1 MNLTIKQKLLLI
13 ITLVLCGYLALFINN
28 MQNQNTL
35 AHLIKINS
43 DVKSAEV
50 YMLQLRRAE
59 KDFLL
64 RKDSKYKAPFDAT
77 INKMTSL
84 LSTLKSELI
93 AADIPTA
100 TIPNIASNVDQYNI
114 LFNAIIDASL
124 VKGLDKDSGAY
135 GKLRAATHEL
145 EEVIAKDN
153 NLQAQVYLL
162 MLRRHEKDFILR
174 SDESYLSKLLNVA
187 QQLDGLLVDVRSK
200 VLLSTYVSEFENF
213 VSISKKIGLNSESG
227 IKGEMREVIHLVED
241 GLGKEILRIS
251 ELIEAKRTSNQL
263 INIVIA
269 ALLSAFVSIVVM
281 VVAKQIIT
289 PLQTFTR
296 RITEIRIDNDLS
308 QRVEVTEDEIGDIS
322 KEFNVF
328 MAHFQNLIK
337 SINETVSA
345 LEASTSIVSNS
356 VIKTTDGLMNQAT
369 ESDMVVAAVTEMG
382 VAANEIAR
390 NAHSTKDKTD
400 QASLKADEGKQR
412 LSSTV
417 SLINGLSNELIEAGD
432 EIANLQEKS
441 IGITSVLEV
450 IKGIADQT
458 NLLALNAAIEA
469 ARAGEQGR
477 GFAVVAD
484 EVRTLA
490 LRTQES
496 TAEISTI
503 INDLQTTTTDIVTK
517 VNLCK
522 EQGITSVTQAK
533 DTEEVLNEIMS
544 DVASIAEMTIQVATA
559 VEEQSAVVNEV
570 DTNLVRM
577 RDIGEQVANDSQ
589 DNANASQ
596 QVTILAQKL
605 HKEASVFKT

>member
-13 ITLVLCGYLALFINN
+13 VSLVLFGYLALFINN
-28 MQNQNTL
+28 TQNQSSL
-35 AHLIKINS
+35 AHLVKINS
-43 DVKSAEV
+43 HLKSLEV
-50 YMLQLRRAE
+50 FMLQLRRSE

-64 RKDSKYKAPFDAT
+64 RKDTKYKEPFDAT
-77 INKMTSL
+77 VNKMKSL
-84 LSTLKSELI
+84 LSTLERELKDE
-93 AADIPTA
+93 DIPVGA
-100 TIPNIASNVDQYNI
+100 IPKITSNVNQYNI
-114 LFNAIIDASL
+114 LFDQIIEASI
-124 VKGLDKDSGAY
+124 VKGLDKNSGAL

-145 EEVIAKDN
+145 EDVIKSQN
-153 NLQAQVYLL
+153 NLQAQVHLL

-174 SDESYLSKLLNVA
+174 SDASYLDKLLSVSK
-187 QQLDGLLVDVRSK
+187 QLNSLLVGASNK
-200 VLLSTYVSEFENF
+200 SLLSTYVSEFENL
-213 VSISKKIGLNSESG
+213 VNLSIEIGLDHKSG
-227 IKGEMREVIHLVED
+227 IQGNMRATIHLVED
-241 GLGKEILRIS
+241 GLSKEIIRIS
-251 ELIEAKRTSNQL
+251 ELVEERRASNQYTNIL
-263 INIVIA
+263 IAV
-269 ALLSAFVSIVVM
+269 LLSLFVFIVVM

-289 PLQTFTR
+289 PLQNFTR
-296 RITEIRIDNDLS
+296 RITEIRENNDLS
-308 QRVEVTEDEIGDIS
+308 QRVAVTKDEIGDIS

-328 MAHFQNLIK
+328 MAHFQHLIK
-337 SINETVSA
+337 SINETVQS
-345 LEASTSIVSNS
+345 LEESTSIVSNS
-356 VIKTTDGLMNQAT
+356 VVKTADGLKSQAT

-400 QASLKADEGKQR
+400 QASVKADEGKQR
-412 LSSTV
+412 LTNTV
-417 SLINGLSNELIEAGD
+417 VRINELSDELIEAGD

-450 IKGIADQT
+450 IKGIAEQT

-490 LRTQES
+490 VRTQES

-503 INDLQTTTTDIVTK
+503 INDLQTTTTDIVAK
-517 VNLCK
+517 VNVCK
-522 EQGITSVTQAK
+522 EQGITSVTHAK

-559 VEEQSAVVNEV
+559 VEEQSAVVDEV
-570 DTNLVRM
+570 DANLVRM
-577 RDIGEQVANDSQ
+577 RDIGEQVADDSQ

-596 QVTILAQKL
+596 RVASLAQTL
-605 HKEASVFKT
+605 HKEANVFKT